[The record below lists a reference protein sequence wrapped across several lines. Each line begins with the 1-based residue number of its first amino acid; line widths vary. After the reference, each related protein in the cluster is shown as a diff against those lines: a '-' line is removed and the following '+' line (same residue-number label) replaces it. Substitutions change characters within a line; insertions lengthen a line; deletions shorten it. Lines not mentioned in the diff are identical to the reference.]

1 MTIEEILAA
10 ARKCVCGDREQDY
23 GSPERS
29 FGGIGQ
35 FWETYLQEK
44 CLEPRCGGPPGSP
57 DLSGGRGGGAA
68 VLRARE
74 DIIRALRC
82 SASTG
87 DKDCT
92 GCPYLIRGEFEG
104 FTWESCDCDRM
115 AVDAA
120 EMLETDARTIS
131 ALIED
136 RKNWMERYE
145 KLKSLVPL
153 YNFVPPDE
161 A

>member
-1 MTIEEILAA
+1 M
-10 ARKCVCGDREQDY
+10 KV
-23 GSPERS
+23 
-29 FGGIGQ
+29 
-35 FWETYLQEK
+35 
-44 CLEPRCGGPPGSP
+44 
-57 DLSGGRGGGAA
+57 
-68 VLRARE
+68 RE
-74 DIIRALRC
+74 DIVRALRC

-92 GCPYLIRGEFEG
+92 GCPYLLEETLTEAMAEIVGSE
-104 FTWESCDCDRM
+104 TWQTCGTDQM
-115 AVDAA
+115 ALDAA

-136 RKNWMERYE
+136 RKNCMERYE

-153 YNFVPPDE
+153 YDYVPPEEEAEDDE

>member
-1 MTIEEILAA
+1 M
-10 ARKCVCGDREQDY
+10 RV
-23 GSPERS
+23 
-29 FGGIGQ
+29 
-35 FWETYLQEK
+35 
-44 CLEPRCGGPPGSP
+44 
-57 DLSGGRGGGAA
+57 
-68 VLRARE
+68 RE
-74 DIIRALRC
+74 DIVRALRC

-92 GCPYLIRGEFEG
+92 GCPYRIRGEFDG

-120 EMLETDARTIS
+120 EMLEVDTKTIS

-136 RKNWMERYE
+136 RKYYMEKYE
-145 KLKSLVPL
+145 ELKNQVPQ
-153 YNFVPPDE
+153 YDYVPPEEGADDDE